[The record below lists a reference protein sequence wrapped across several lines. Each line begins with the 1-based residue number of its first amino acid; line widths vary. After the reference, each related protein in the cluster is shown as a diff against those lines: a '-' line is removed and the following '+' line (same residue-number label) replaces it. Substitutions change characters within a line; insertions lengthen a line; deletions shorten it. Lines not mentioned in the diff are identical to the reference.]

1 VTRIGQDDTMRRRR
15 VDIAQRADGP
25 QWEDLAARALARLL
39 LLLLL
44 YTPVR
49 GPPSTTSASMTV

>member
-39 LLLLL
+39 LL